1 MHNKFVVIDFEKPT
15 ARVYLGSYN
24 FSSSADMKNGKNLLL
39 IQDRR
44 VAVSYMVQAVV
55 MFGHNEFS
63 DALAKASTATKM
75 LYLKTPPRKPGEK
88 PWWDE
93 YYSGS
98 QKIRDREIFA

>member
-55 MFGHNEFS
+55 MFCKSFYNNKNAVSKDSTRKTGRKTMVGRILQRFS
-63 DALAKASTATKM
+63 KDT
-75 LYLKTPPRKPGEK
+75 
-88 PWWDE
+88 
-93 YYSGS
+93 
-98 QKIRDREIFA
+98 

>member
-1 MHNKFVVIDFEKPT
+1 
-15 ARVYLGSYN
+15 
-24 FSSSADMKNGKNLLL
+24 LLL

-55 MFGHNEFS
+55 MFDHYEFR
-63 DALAKASTATKM
+63 DALAKASTTTKM
-75 LYLKTPPRKPGEK
+75 LYLKTAPGKPGEK

-93 YYSGS
+93 YYSVS